1 MAQLVKM
8 THTIDEMLESMGVKI
23 VLDGTGLSEEDRR
36 EAEKNGD
43 IVKVAG
49 EPARKDEEEDV

>member
-23 VLDGTGLSEEDRR
+23 VLDGAGLSEEDRR

-49 EPARKDEEEDV
+49 EPVRKDEEEDV

>member
-23 VLDGTGLSEEDRR
+23 VLDGAGLSEEDRR

-49 EPARKDEEEDV
+49 ETARKDEEEDV

>member
-49 EPARKDEEEDV
+49 EPVRKDEEEDV

>member
-23 VLDGTGLSEEDRR
+23 VLDGAGLSEEDRR

-43 IVKVAG
+43 IVTVTK
-49 EPARKDEEEDV
+49 ETARKDEKDV